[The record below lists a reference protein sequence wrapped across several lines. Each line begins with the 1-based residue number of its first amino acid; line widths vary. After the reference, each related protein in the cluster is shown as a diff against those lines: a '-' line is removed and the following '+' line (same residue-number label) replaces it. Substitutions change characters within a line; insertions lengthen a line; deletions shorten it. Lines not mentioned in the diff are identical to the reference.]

1 MERHSFHN
9 DFQQIKQFKSKE
21 LVGIIRVGFAKEELK
36 ESPFVTKTNGLQSD
50 MKMNVRFFDLSV
62 IPFNAWIMK
71 DRKITTL

>member
-1 MERHSFHN
+1 M
-9 DFQQIKQFKSKE
+9 
-21 LVGIIRVGFAKEELK
+21 GFAKEELK